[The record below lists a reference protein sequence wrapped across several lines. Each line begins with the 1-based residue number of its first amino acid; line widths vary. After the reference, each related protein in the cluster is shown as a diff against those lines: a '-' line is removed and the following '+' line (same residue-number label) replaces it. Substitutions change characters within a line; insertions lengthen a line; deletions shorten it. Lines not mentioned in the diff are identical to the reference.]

1 MIDSKSDRGEHR
13 PGRVGRDHRTRVRQA
28 ARHAEHVYPGPV
40 GRLVA
45 HELAAY
51 ADGGHGPSPAGLA
64 ELVVREV
71 LDRPV
76 PRRPRHVR
84 SGEITARRD
93 AAR

>member
-1 MIDSKSDRGEHR
+1 MIDTKSDRGER
-13 PGRVGRDHRTRVRQA
+13 WPGRVGRDHRSRIRQA
-28 ARHAEHVYPGPV
+28 ARHAEHVFPGPV

-51 ADGGHGPSPAGLA
+51 AAYADGDHGPSPAGLA

-76 PRRPRHVR
+76 PRRPR
-84 SGEITARRD
+84 ARPIG
-93 AAR
+93 